1 MSMNHP
7 NLPVDDDDDDLT
19 IPPMGTVTVKRQDLG
34 LNEIN
39 TGQYFMAQS
48 PYDTFRRLPLSAL
61 GAAAATSV
69 WQIEL
74 GLDGL
79 SVPPLRLEVAGP
91 IVIGRGQDV
100 DVSLSDYN
108 AVHYG
113 ISRRHAMLRPS
124 RQALYFIEL
133 GSRNGTRINGIDA
146 GPEKAHIVALG
157 DVIRLGTLTLVVRYL
172 HNKG

>member
-1 MSMNHP
+1 MSMNQFH
-7 NLPVDDDDDDLT
+7 LPDEDDNELT
-19 IPPMGTVTVKRQDLG
+19 IPPMGTVTVKRLDLG

-48 PYDTFRRLPLSAL
+48 PYDTFQRLPISSL
-61 GAAAATSV
+61 GTAVTAI
-69 WQIEL
+69 WQVEL

-91 IVIGRGQDV
+91 VVIGRGQDV
-100 DVSLSDYN
+100 DVSLSDYD
-108 AVHYG
+108 ALHYG

-124 RQALYFIEL
+124 KQALYFIEL
-133 GSRNGTRINGIDA
+133 GSRNGSRINGIEV
-146 GPEKAHIVALG
+146 GPEKVHNIALG

-172 HNKG
+172 QQKG